1 MRFFDK
7 YYAEKSEDEE
17 SKQRPSEKFFTSL
30 RKDRVEKWVKKC
42 LEGAIEANEKNIG
55 EVEERII
62 KLRIKLAN
70 GDDSVIRQIMVEK
83 YQLQEA
89 MKQKPFL
96 EEEMKIMFDEQDIG
110 ITKE

>member
-1 MRFFDK
+1 MSFFDK
-7 YYAEKSEDEE
+7 YYAEKSENEV
-17 SKQRPSEKFFTSL
+17 SKEKPSEKFLTET
-30 RKDRVEKWVKKC
+30 RKNRVKKWIKKC

-55 EVEERII
+55 ETEERII

-96 EEEMKIMFDEQDIG
+96 EEEMKIMFEQ
-110 ITKE
+110 E